1 MRTNLSKIAQ
11 AATLGLAM
19 TFTLSCSSG
28 GDGDGGSSSSVGG
41 GHSSGGDSGGIS
53 SSGGGNGSG
62 SCGAGET
69 VVIGSQTWMK
79 RNLNCNV
86 SGSKCYNNDEA
97 NCAKYGRLY
106 DWETAKTACPS
117 GWHLPSDAEWTTLTD
132 YVEAQE
138 SCTSC
143 AGKYLKSTSGW
154 NNDGNGADSYGFS
167 ALPGGLGRSDGSF
180 STVGNHG
187 YWWSASEY
195 DDSLYAY
202 YRYMVYN
209 YEYVDYYGIDKSR
222 LYSVR
227 CLQD

>member
-1 MRTNLSKIAQ
+1 MRTKLSKIAQ
-11 AATLGLAM
+11 VAALGLAI
-19 TFTLSCSSG
+19 TLTLSCSSG
-28 GDGDGGSSSSVGG
+28 G
-41 GHSSGGDSGGIS
+41 SGGDPGDNG
-53 SSGGGNGSG
+53 GGGNGSG

-86 SGSKCYNNDEA
+86 SGSKCYGNDES

-117 GWHLPSDAEWTTLTD
+117 GWHLPSDDEWTTLTD
-132 YVEAQE
+132 YVEAQK
-138 SCTSC
+138 SCTYC

-154 NNDGNGADSYGFS
+154 NNDGNGTDGFGFS
-167 ALPGGLGRSDGSF
+167 ALPGGSGYSGGYFGLVGLGLE
-180 STVGNHG
+180 G
-187 YWWSASEY
+187 YWWSASESDSFSAYSRYMGYYDESVSYY
-195 DDSLYAY
+195 DDY
-202 YRYMVYN
+202 
-209 YEYVDYYGIDKSR
+209 KSG